1 MTASHTL
8 AEHMTSSG
16 FSRRLHFSRLQP
28 LSSSFE
34 PSYYLSFTIQGCF
47 RAVAGSLNL
56 QDLPFSSPE
65 VVWSANNT
73 SRLDGIDNLLG
84 HTVSEVNDV
93 LIVLSAYQLAVAY
106 LAIRVRT
113 LTERLYPTMKLRVI
127 PRSREFSNAASIM
140 PTCPAPGAEWSD
152 NTRPVP
158 GAPRAN
164 RSETRAPRPCQV
176 PALSYHPSTAPRLPR
191 PPPEIVQP
199 VKQPRD
205 FLGGIKCRE
214 TVPSELSPYC
224 LL

>member
-1 MTASHTL
+1 M
-8 AEHMTSSG
+8 
-16 FSRRLHFSRLQP
+16 
-28 LSSSFE
+28 
-34 PSYYLSFTIQGCF
+34 
-47 RAVAGSLNL
+47 
-56 QDLPFSSPE
+56 
-65 VVWSANNT
+65 
-73 SRLDGIDNLLG
+73 
-84 HTVSEVNDV
+84 
-93 LIVLSAYQLAVAY
+93 SAYQLAVAY

-113 LTERLYPTMKLRVI
+113 LTERLYPTMKLRVGLSYGQRRRNPNPGIIQSGLGVDGRSPVVAQKHDQCI

-140 PTCPAPGAEWSD
+140 PTCPAPAAEWSD
-152 NTRPVP
+152 NSRPVP